1 MEIRDLTALRPM
13 AIRDLAALLVPPL
26 CATCGAGCGGEEVI
40 CGRCAAELRAAPVL
54 AGQPPPGLDACWSAA
69 AHAGIARQL
78 VFALKFRSLLPVAA
92 VMAER
97 LHLLAPPGAVA
108 GVIVPV
114 PTAPWR
120 GRRRGF
126 DPALELGRR
135 LARLRETPID
145 LCLSRL
151 GSARQV
157 GRTRLRRIRQPPR
170 FQARDAVP
178 ERVVLVD
185 DVVTTGA
192 TLRACAEVLR
202 GAGALRVSALTFAR
216 TP

>member
-26 CATCGAGCGGEEVI
+26 CATCGAGCGGDEVI

-69 AHAGIARQL
+69 PHAGIARQL

-135 LARLRETPID
+135 LARP
-145 LCLSRL
+145 
-151 GSARQV
+151 
-157 GRTRLRRIRQPPR
+157 
-170 FQARDAVP
+170 ARDADRPLPVP
-178 ERVVLVD
+178 PRL
-185 DVVTTGA
+185 GA
-192 TLRACAEVLR
+192 PGRPYAVA
-202 GAGALRVSALTFAR
+202 ADSSAAAIPGPR
-216 TP
+216 CGP